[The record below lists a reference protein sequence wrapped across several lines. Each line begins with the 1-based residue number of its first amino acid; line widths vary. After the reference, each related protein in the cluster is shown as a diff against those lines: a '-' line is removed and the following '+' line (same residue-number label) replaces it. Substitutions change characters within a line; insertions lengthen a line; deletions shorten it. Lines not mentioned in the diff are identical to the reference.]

1 MRFQFYYEQP
11 NKTLQ
16 PTPVGALGCI
26 SRFSS
31 GVAELGR

>member
-1 MRFQFYYEQP
+1 MQKIIVTA

-26 SRFSS
+26 SHLSA

>member
-1 MRFQFYYEQP
+1 MIQTLTP

-16 PTPVGALGCI
+16 PTPVGARVCI
-26 SRFSS
+26 SRLSS

>member
-1 MRFQFYYEQP
+1 MLP

-16 PTPVGALGCI
+16 PTPGGALGCI
-26 SRFSS
+26 SHLSS